1 MKRVLL
7 LVTLMIS
14 SIFANAQARG
24 GGRGAAPVTPKSM
37 APADFTGY
45 WEAIVV
51 EDWRYRMLPPIKF
64 QEQPRLGER
73 IGIPM
78 NAEARRV
85 ALAWDAA
92 KDVASGDQCKAYGA
106 PNIMRI
112 PGRIHITWPDDQTMK
127 LETDAGT
134 QTRVFEFA
142 APKTAPG
149 GVQGV
154 SRASWDVIPGGRGG
168 GLLSGSL
175 KVVTGQ
181 MKAGYLMKNGIPYS
195 ANATVTEYYDRI
207 DEPNGDSYL
216 LITTTVDDPTYL
228 AGPYLTSTHF
238 KKQADASGWNPTPC
252 TAR

>member
-1 MKRVLL
+1 MKNLKACL
-7 LVTLMIS
+7 TAILMLAATNS
-14 SIFANAQARG
+14 FAQRG
-24 GGRGAAPVTPKSM
+24 GPPRTPKAM
-37 APADFTGY
+37 APSDLSGY

-51 EDWRYRMLPPIKF
+51 EDWRYRMLPPIKY

-92 KDVASGDQCKAYGA
+92 KDQAAGDECKAYGA

-112 PGRIHITWPDDQTMK
+112 PGRIRITWQDDQTMK
-127 LETDAGT
+127 LETDAGK

-142 APKTAPG
+142 ELKTQG
-149 GVQGV
+149 GGWQGV
-154 SRASWDVIPGGRGG
+154 SRASWDTIPGGRGG

-175 KVVTGQ
+175 KVVTTQ

-195 ANATVTEYYDRI
+195 ANAIVTEYFDRI

-216 LITTTVDDPTYL
+216 LITTTVEDATYL
-228 AGPYLTSTHF
+228 TEPYLISTHF
-238 KKQADASGWNPTPC
+238 KKQADATGWNPTPC

>member
-1 MKRVLL
+1 MKKILIGLAIFTVL
-7 LVTLMIS
+7 TTNT
-14 SIFANAQARG
+14 FGQ
-24 GGRGAAPVTPKSM
+24 GGRGAAPPRTPKMM
-37 APADFTGY
+37 APADLTGY

-73 IGIPM
+73 VGIPM
-78 NAEARRV
+78 NAEARKI

-112 PGRIHITWPDDQTMK
+112 PGRIHITWQDDQTMK

-142 APKTAPG
+142 APKTQPG
-149 GVQGV
+149 GLQGV
-154 SRASWDVIPGGRGG
+154 SRGSWDVIPGGRGG

-175 KVVTGQ
+175 KVVTSQ

-195 ANATVTEYYDRI
+195 ANAVVTEYYDRI

-216 LITTTVDDPTYL
+216 LLTTTVEDPTYL
-228 AGPYLTSTHF
+228 TDAYLTSTHF
-238 KKQADASGWNPTPC
+238 KKQADATGWSPSPC

>member
-1 MKRVLL
+1 MRSFASLL
-7 LVTLMIS
+7 IVM
-14 SIFANAQARG
+14 FVAVNVFGQGGVRG
-24 GGRGAAPVTPKSM
+24 GPPRTPKAM
-37 APADFTGY
+37 APADLTGY

-73 IGIPM
+73 VGIPI
-78 NAEARRV
+78 NAEARKI

-92 KDVASGDQCKAYGA
+92 KDEASGDQCKAYGA

-112 PGRIHITWPDDQTMK
+112 PGRIHITWQDDQTVK

-142 APKTAPG
+142 APKTQPG
-149 GVQGV
+149 GLQGV

-175 KVVTGQ
+175 KVVTSQ

-195 ANATVTEYYDRI
+195 ANAVVTEYYDRI

-216 LITTTVDDPTYL
+216 LLTTTVEDPTYL
-228 AGPYLTSTHF
+228 TDAYLTSTHF
-238 KKQADASGWNPTPC
+238 KKQADATGWNPSPC

>member
-1 MKRVLL
+1 MRSFASLL
-7 LVTLMIS
+7 IVM
-14 SIFANAQARG
+14 FVAVNVFGQGVRG
-24 GGRGAAPVTPKSM
+24 GPPRTPKAM
-37 APADFTGY
+37 APADLTGY

-73 IGIPM
+73 VGIPI
-78 NAEARRV
+78 NAEARKI

-92 KDVASGDQCKAYGA
+92 KDEASGDQCKAYGA

-112 PGRIHITWPDDQTMK
+112 PGRIHITWQDDQTVK

-142 APKTAPG
+142 APKTQPG
-149 GVQGV
+149 GLQGV
-154 SRASWDVIPGGRGG
+154 
-168 GLLSGSL
+168 SL
-175 KVVTGQ
+175 KVVTSQ

-195 ANATVTEYYDRI
+195 ANAVVTEYYDRI

-216 LITTTVDDPTYL
+216 LLTTTVEDPTYL
-228 AGPYLTSTHF
+228 TDAYLTSTHF
-238 KKQADASGWNPTPC
+238 KKQADATGWNPSPC